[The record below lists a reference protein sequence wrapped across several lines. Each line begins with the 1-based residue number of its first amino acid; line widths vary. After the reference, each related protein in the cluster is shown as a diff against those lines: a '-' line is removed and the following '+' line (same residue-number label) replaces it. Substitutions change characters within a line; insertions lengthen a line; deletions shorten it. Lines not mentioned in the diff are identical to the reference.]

1 MNSEIVSRVML
12 NGACLTIF
20 GSIQSDGQFEVLGFT
35 GGAISD
41 FINHLKVCADF
52 YKSESLF

>member
-1 MNSEIVSRVML
+1 ML

-52 YKSESLF
+52 YKTESLF